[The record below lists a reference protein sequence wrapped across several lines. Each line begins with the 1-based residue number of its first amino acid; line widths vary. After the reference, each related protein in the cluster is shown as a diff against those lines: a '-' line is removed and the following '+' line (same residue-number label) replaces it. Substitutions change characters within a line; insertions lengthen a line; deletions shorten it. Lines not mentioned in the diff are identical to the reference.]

1 MTTRRFTDSDYNL
14 LLSIQWQTLMQS
26 AEDQHLLNEG
36 YYESR
41 PHHNAND
48 PVFIEE
54 MQIKIYRASR
64 QPLVT
69 FDNDATSCYDRILP
83 NMASI
88 ACRKFGSDKNMA
100 IVWAKTLEEAQ
111 YKLSTML
118 GASEKLYSHCICIA
132 FTLLDKWQRYNLR
145 TCVRSELAKSSL
157 VSVMCIVPLF

>member
-54 MQIKIYRASR
+54 MQIEIYRASR

-69 FDNDATSCYDRILP
+69 FDNDATSCCDRILL

-88 ACRKFGSDKNMA
+88 SCRKFGLHKNMA
-100 IVWAKTLEEAQ
+100 FVWAKTLEEAK
-111 YKLSTML
+111 YILCTML
-118 GASEKLYSHCICIA
+118 GMSEKSDSHCIA
-132 FTLLDKWQRYNLR
+132 FLIYGTGQGSGNL
-145 TCVRSELAKSSL
+145 VLPE
-157 VSVMCIVPLF
+157 